1 MIIMKKCFTLFMAIT
16 LLSSLLSACGFQ
28 AIADGQ
34 LPAAHQ
40 ASDVSQTGITQAV
53 PADYRN
59 PSAQPGT
66 VVPLRYDSL
75 DYVRNSAPITKTAY
89 VYLPYGYNEADTET
103 RYNVVYLMH
112 GWGGHAGE
120 YFDYAPTKNIFDH
133 MIENGDIP
141 PVILVSP
148 TFYNENSSKDFGGSI
163 DEFRAFHLDFENHLM
178 PAVEGSYHTYAED
191 TTPEALAA
199 SRDHRAFG
207 GFSLGSV
214 TAWLQFCYDADYIRY
229 FLPMSGSSLFYGSFS
244 DFQTERNVDHIEEVV
259 RGKNLNV
266 RGYFIYH
273 AVGTL
278 DHLQNQ
284 SVVMAEEML
293 AREGAFSPEHYVFRQ
308 KEGGRHDFDAVQEYL
323 YNALPLFFR
332 D

>member
-1 MIIMKKCFTLFMAIT
+1 MNLKKILLASGIIA
-16 LLSSLLSACGFQ
+16 LLLTGFSA
-28 AIADGQ
+28 
-34 LPAAHQ
+34 AAEPE
-40 ASDVSQTGITQAV
+40 QTGYTKAV
-53 PADYRN
+53 PRVYNAMSSR
-59 PSAQPGT
+59 PGT
-66 VVPLRYDSL
+66 VEEIRYESR
-75 DYVRNSAPITKTAY
+75 DYVRDAGTVLEKRAY
-89 VYLPYGYNEADTET
+89 VYLPYGYDTGDTKT
-103 RYNVVYLMH
+103 RYNIVYLMH
-112 GWGGHAGE
+112 GMGGHAGD
-120 YFDYAPTKNIFDH
+120 FFSIPSTKKILDNL
-133 MIENGDIP
+133 IEKGDIEP
-141 PVILVSP
+141 TIFVSP
-148 TFYNENSSKDFGGSI
+148 TFYNKNSNRGLEGSM
-163 DEFRAFHLDFENHLM
+163 EELRAFHLDFENHLM
-178 PAVEGSYHTYAED
+178 PAVESRYHTFAVSVSDE
-191 TTPEALAA
+191 ELKL

-207 GFSLGSV
+207 GFSLGGV
-214 TAWLQFCYDADYIRY
+214 TTWLQFCYDADYIRY

-278 DHLQNQ
+278 DHLQSQ